1 MTSDHALKLPHG
13 WVAEKR
19 DGVWRL
25 EQWLDGEW
33 LRAGVVDSPI
43 VARLIDDI
51 AADALAANSRQ
62 ARGDALCKACGKRS
76 AHMGEQCYACVHASE
91 ADRG

>member
-25 EQWLDGEW
+25 EQWRDGEW

-51 AADALAANSRQ
+51 AAEALADTSRQ
-62 ARGDALCKACGKRS
+62 ARGDALCKALGAHGRTMLCVRS
-76 AHMGEQCYACVHASE
+76 RIGS
-91 ADRG
+91 